1 MNDINVK
8 DVQKMF
14 FSQFGI
20 RIPLS
25 NIQEALGAGAIEI
38 ENGKIISVKD
48 YCPGPAWIDAT
59 TSEDIISGH
68 YPKFVRGFGDL

>member
-1 MNDINVK
+1 MNDINAK

-48 YCPGPAWIDAT
+48 YCPEPAWIDAT
-59 TSEDIISGH
+59 ISEDIANGRCFRFI
-68 YPKFVRGFGDL
+68 RGLGDL